1 MKLAKLSLAAI
12 VAAGAMTTFASA
24 APLEEA
30 IKGVDLKGI
39 VRYRVDI
46 NDNGTSNN
54 TAAENHRFSGA
65 FTFTVPVA
73 DNLKS
78 VLTLRYDKADNAKA
92 AEAAPDNTFGVGH
105 AYFSYSTKDIV
116 LNVGKQALD
125 TPWTYNNPFDGN
137 IANGALAL
145 YKGVEGWTFAGAAF
159 VNVGNESSNTPG
171 NLWSLATIEKI
182 TGLTGAAREPVSTY
196 VQSQNLYAVAAIGS
210 MGPVNAQFWVAK
222 MTHVFDY
229 SAFAELSTKY
239 EGFSLKAQVNQL
251 KLADEFE
258 GFMNDDKGTFW
269 AVEGGFAYE
278 GASIKAGYLRN
289 DKDQGIY
296 TIANDN
302 KMIREGKQIY
312 GEFANLADAKTYFVS
327 GGYKF
332 DKYSVGAGY
341 VKTKE
346 GSVKFANE
354 WFVEAGYAYSKNF
367 SLYTYYS
374 DLDREK
380 AKTENKRL
388 RMEAV
393 YRF

>member
-30 IKGVDLKGI
+30 IKGVDLSGI

-92 AEAAPDNTFGVGH
+92 AAADPDNTFGVSR
-105 AYFSYSTKDIV
+105 AYFSYAAKDFV
-116 LNVGKQALD
+116 VNVGKQGIN
-125 TPWTYNNPFDGN
+125 TPWTYDNPFDGQ
-137 IANGALAL
+137 IGNGVLAL
-145 YKGVEGWTFAGAAF
+145 YKGVEGWTFAGAGF
-159 VNVGNESSNTPG
+159 VNVGNASAHTPG
-171 NLWSLATIEKI
+171 NV
-182 TGLTGAAREPVSTY
+182 LTTAALRK
-196 VQSQNLYAVAAIGS
+196 QNLYAAAAIGS
-210 MGPVNAQFWVAK
+210 VGPVNAQVWMAK
-222 MTHVFDY
+222 MTHIFDY
-229 SAFAELSTKY
+229 SVFAELSTKY

-251 KLADEFE
+251 KLADELRTP
-258 GFMNDDKGTFW
+258 GVDDDGTFW

-289 DKDQGIY
+289 DKDQGLY

-312 GEFANLADAKTYFVS
+312 GEFANLEDAKTYFVS